1 MPRND
6 RKSTHRRIQFI
17 FALILG
23 CVFYFEFTQGHHTP
37 ILSIGSPYTY
47 AAETPAADPCE
58 KLIRDDPLSALME
71 ARERHVRS
79 VTDYRCTLVKQ
90 ELLPSGM
97 SAEQELDV
105 MHRLEPY
112 SVVITYTRN
121 ASLVNR
127 VVYVKGRWTDPD
139 ADNPDERELAVAQ
152 PGAVA
157 QLLIKSLKTPIHGP
171 MSKEAARRTV
181 DEFGFKRT
189 LDLLIKYCEMA
200 KSRGELGLKFCGET
214 HFDGRPVWVVR
225 RSLPYTGEG
234 GIYPDRTAEMYI
246 DKEYRVPI
254 AVYCYSDDQRSP
266 QSLLGKYE
274 YRDIRFDIS
283 LQESDFDPATYGM

>member
-1 MPRND
+1 MPRTD
-6 RKSTHRRIQFI
+6 RKSTHRRIQFV

-37 ILSIGSPYTY
+37 ILSGVTTY
-47 AAETPAADPCE
+47 SHAAVPEKADPFE
-58 KLIRDDPLSALME
+58 RLIREDPLAALIQ
-71 ARERHVRS
+71 ARERHVQAVS
-79 VTDYRCTLVKQ
+79 DYRCTLVKQ

-97 SAEQELDV
+97 SPEQELDV

-139 ADNPDERELAVAQ
+139 ADDPNERELAVAQ

-171 MSKEAARRTV
+171 MSKEAARRAV

-189 LDLLIKYCEMA
+189 LDLLIKYCETA
-200 KSRGELGLKFCGET
+200 KSRGELGLKYCGET
-214 HFDGRPVWVVR
+214 HFDGRPVWVIR

-246 DKEYRVPI
+246 DKEYHVPI
-254 AVYCYSDDQRSP
+254 AVYCYSDDQRNP
-266 QSLLGKYE
+266 QALLGKYE
-274 YRDIRFDIS
+274 YRDIRFDVG
-283 LQESDFDPATYGM
+283 LVDSDFDPATYGM

>member
-6 RKSTHRRIQFI
+6 RTSTHRRIQLV
-17 FALILG
+17 FALVLA
-23 CVFYFEFTQGHHTP
+23 CVFYLEFTQEHHTP
-37 ILSIGSPYTY
+37 ILSIGSPYVV
-47 AAETPAADPCE
+47 AAERPPADPFE
-58 KLIRDDPLSALME
+58 KLIRENPLAALIQ
-71 ARERHVRS
+71 ARERHVQS
-79 VTDYRCTLVKQ
+79 VRDYRCTLVKQ
-90 ELLPSGM
+90 ELLASGM

-171 MSKEAARRTV
+171 MSKEATRRAV

-200 KSRGELGLKFCGET
+200 RARGELRLEFCGET

-225 RSLPYTGEG
+225 RNLPYTGEG

-254 AVYCYSDDQRSP
+254 AVYCYSDDERKP
-266 QSLLGKYE
+266 LNLLGKYE
-274 YRDIRFDIS
+274 YRDIRFDVGFS
-283 LQESDFDPATYGM
+283 ESDFDPATYGM